1 MIKRFK
7 MREIKYRFILKVSGI
22 GISPRDPGYYEETII
37 KYFTLNELMGGGK
50 FINLH
55 YEYNIHEVIGISQ
68 FTGLLDVINKEIYE
82 DDIILNWTVTWLIKW
97 GGDDDYCGFI
107 AERIADELHELFI
120 NHNWRNGK
128 VIGNKY
134 INPELLIKKR
144 KRDNLD

>member
-1 MIKRFK
+1 
-7 MREIKYRFILKVSGI
+7 MRETKYRFILRVSEI
-22 GISPRDPGYYEETII
+22 GIRSSYPEYHEEII
-37 KYFTLNELMGGGK
+37 TKYFTLKELMGNI

-68 FTGLLDVINKEIYE
+68 FTGLMDRANKEIYE

-107 AERIADELHELFI
+107 AERISDEWHELFI
-120 NHNWRNGK
+120 NHNWRKGK

-134 INPELLIKKR
+134 KNSELLIKKR